1 MLGQRVITA
10 VVLLCLLAVLLQ
22 IPSPWPFLI
31 FLSVTCALAAW
42 EWSRLLWGR
51 GTRIPQLMGVMLFVV
66 TIVQAWLW
74 TRLGSV
80 DQRWLLWS
88 TLISVFAWVVLVGG
102 ALLRAQTQVRQGALL
117 WSLFAVT
124 TLFATWTCLA
134 WLFLHQGAQFIL
146 TMLAV
151 IWIADI
157 VAYFAGRAVGRH
169 KLAPRISPG
178 KTIEGALA
186 GVIGVVAW
194 VIGTALYLP
203 KSFGFELAQ
212 RWGLGVAALLAVL
225 LAVFSICGDL
235 FESLLK
241 RRASMKDSSGLLP
254 GHGGVYDRIDAVV
267 AVVPLAYLL
276 LGNLPW

>member
-1 MLGQRVITA
+1 MTA
-10 VVLLCLLAVLLQ
+10 VALLCLIAVLLW
-22 IPSPWPFLI
+22 IPSDWPFLI
-31 FLSVTCALAAW
+31 FLSTTCALAAW

-51 GTRIPQLMGVMLFVV
+51 GTSVPLVMGVFLFVV
-66 TIVQAWLW
+66 TIVQAWVW
-74 TRLGSV
+74 TRSDAE
-80 DQRWLLWS
+80 DQRLLLWS
-88 TLISVFAWVVLVGG
+88 TLLSVFTWFVFVGG
-102 ALLRAQTQVRQGALL
+102 ALFRAQTQVRQGALF
-117 WSLFAVT
+117 WSLFAVN
-124 TLFATWTCLA
+124 TLFATWACLA
-134 WLFLHQGAQFIL
+134 WLFLHKGAQFIL

-157 VAYFAGRAVGRH
+157 VAYFAGRAFGRN

-186 GVIGVVAW
+186 GVIGVVGW
-194 VIGTALYLP
+194 VIGTAFYLP

-212 RWGLGVAALLAVL
+212 RWGLTVAAVLAVL
-225 LAVFSICGDL
+225 LAVFSIGGDL

-241 RRASMKDSSGLLP
+241 RRASMKDSSNLLP

>member
-10 VVLLCLLAVLLQ
+10 VVLLCLMALLL
-22 IPSPWPFLI
+22 IVPSQWPFLI
-31 FLSVTCALAAW
+31 FLSLTCGLAAW

-51 GTRIPQLMGVMLFVV
+51 GTRVPTAIGFLLFAL

-74 TRLGSV
+74 MRTQSD

-88 TLISVFAWVVLVGG
+88 SFLSVCGWLVFVGG
-102 ALLRAQTQVRQGALL
+102 ALFRAQTQIRQGAPV
-117 WSLFAVT
+117 WTLFAVI
-124 TLFATWTCLA
+124 TLFATWASLA
-134 WLFLHQGAQFIL
+134 WLFVHKGAQFVVS
-146 TMLAV
+146 MLV
-151 IWIADI
+151 VVWIADI
-157 VAYFAGRAVGRH
+157 FAYFAGRALGRN

-178 KTIEGALA
+178 KTIEGAVA
-186 GVIGVVAW
+186 GVLGVVAW
-194 VIGTALYLP
+194 IVGSAAFLP
-203 KSFGFELAQ
+203 KSFGFELVQ
-212 RWGLGVAALLAVL
+212 RWGWAGAVILAVV

-241 RRASMKDSSGLLP
+241 RRASMKDSSELLP

-267 AVVPLAYLL
+267 AVVPLSFIL

>member
-1 MLGQRVITA
+1 MTA
-10 VVLLCLLAVLLQ
+10 VALLCLIAVLLW
-22 IPSPWPFLI
+22 IPSDWPFLI
-31 FLSVTCALAAW
+31 FLSTTCALAAW

-51 GTRIPQLMGVMLFVV
+51 GSSVPLVMGVFLFVV
-66 TIVQAWLW
+66 TIVQAWIW
-74 TRLGSV
+74 TRSDAE
-80 DQRWLLWS
+80 DQRLLLWS
-88 TLISVFAWVVLVGG
+88 TLLSVFTWFVFVGG
-102 ALLRAQTQVRQGALL
+102 ALFRAQTQVRQGALF
-117 WSLFAVT
+117 WSLFAVN
-124 TLFATWTCLA
+124 TLFATWACLA
-134 WLFLHQGAQFIL
+134 WLFLHKGAQFIL

-157 VAYFAGRAVGRH
+157 VAYFAGRAFGRN

-186 GVIGVVAW
+186 GVIGVVGW
-194 VIGTALYLP
+194 VIGTAFYLP

-212 RWGLGVAALLAVL
+212 RWGLTVAAVLAVL
-225 LAVFSICGDL
+225 LAVFSIGGDL

-241 RRASMKDSSGLLP
+241 RRASMKDSSNLLP

>member
-124 TLFATWTCLA
+124 TLFATWACLA

-157 VAYFAGRAVGRH
+157 VAYFAGRAFGRH

>member
-22 IPSPWPFLI
+22 IPSHWPFLI

-51 GTRIPQLMGVMLFVV
+51 GTMIPQLMGVMLFVV
-66 TIVQAWLW
+66 TIVQAWWW
-74 TRLGSV
+74 TRSGSL

-88 TLISVFAWVVLVGG
+88 TLFSVFAWVVFVGG

-124 TLFATWTCLA
+124 TLFATWACLA

-157 VAYFAGRAVGRH
+157 VAYFAGRAFGRH

-194 VIGTALYLP
+194 VIGTALYVP

-212 RWGLGVAALLAVL
+212 RWGLAVAALLAVL
-225 LAVFSICGDL
+225 LTVFSICGDL

>member
-51 GTRIPQLMGVMLFVV
+51 GTRIPQLMGVMLFVM

-124 TLFATWTCLA
+124 TLFATWACLA

-157 VAYFAGRAVGRH
+157 VAYFTGRAVGRH

>member
-10 VVLLCLLAVLLQ
+10 VVLLCLIAVLLW
-22 IPSPWPFLI
+22 IPSEWPFLI
-31 FLSVTCALAAW
+31 FLSATCALAAW

-51 GTRIPQLMGVMLFVV
+51 GTRIPQVMGVLLFVL
-66 TIVQAWLW
+66 TIVQAWAW
-74 TRLGSV
+74 TRLGSE

-88 TLISVFAWVVLVGG
+88 TILSVFAWFVFVGG
-102 ALLRAQTQVRQGALL
+102 ALFRAQTQVRQGALL

-124 TLFATWTCLA
+124 TLFATWAGLA

-157 VAYFAGRAVGRH
+157 VAYFVGRTLGRH

-212 RWGLGVAALLAVL
+212 RWGLGGAAVLAVL

-241 RRASMKDSSGLLP
+241 RRASMKDSSSLLP

-276 LGNLPW
+276 IGNVLW

>member
-1 MLGQRVITA
+1 MTA
-10 VVLLCLLAVLLQ
+10 VALLCLIAVLLW
-22 IPSPWPFLI
+22 IPSDWPFLI
-31 FLSVTCALAAW
+31 FLSTTCALAAW

-51 GTRIPQLMGVMLFVV
+51 GSSVPLVMGVFLFVV
-66 TIVQAWLW
+66 TIVQAWVW
-74 TRLGSV
+74 TRSDAE
-80 DQRWLLWS
+80 DQRLLLWS
-88 TLISVFAWVVLVGG
+88 TLLSVFTWFVFVGG
-102 ALLRAQTQVRQGALL
+102 ALFRAQTQVRQGALF
-117 WSLFAVT
+117 WSLFAVN
-124 TLFATWTCLA
+124 TLFATWACLA
-134 WLFLHQGAQFIL
+134 WLFLHKGAQFIL

-157 VAYFAGRAVGRH
+157 VAYFAGRAFGRN

-186 GVIGVVAW
+186 GVIGVVGW

-212 RWGLGVAALLAVL
+212 RWGLTVAAVLAVL
-225 LAVFSICGDL
+225 LAVF
-235 FESLLK
+235 SLLK
-241 RRASMKDSSGLLP
+241 RRASMKDSSNLLP

>member
-1 MLGQRVITA
+1 MTA
-10 VVLLCLLAVLLQ
+10 VALLCLIAVLLW
-22 IPSPWPFLI
+22 IPSDWPFLI
-31 FLSVTCALAAW
+31 FLSTTCALAAW

-51 GTRIPQLMGVMLFVV
+51 GSSVPLVMGVFLFVV
-66 TIVQAWLW
+66 TIVQAWVW
-74 TRLGSV
+74 TRSDAE
-80 DQRWLLWS
+80 DQRLLLWS
-88 TLISVFAWVVLVGG
+88 TLLSVFTWFVFVGG
-102 ALLRAQTQVRQGALL
+102 ALFRAQTQVRQGALF
-117 WSLFAVT
+117 WSLFAVN
-124 TLFATWTCLA
+124 TLFATWACLA
-134 WLFLHQGAQFIL
+134 WLFLHKGAQFIL

-157 VAYFAGRAVGRH
+157 VAYFAGRAFGRN

-186 GVIGVVAW
+186 GVIGVVGW
-194 VIGTALYLP
+194 VIGTAFYLP

-212 RWGLGVAALLAVL
+212 RWGLTVAAVLAVL
-225 LAVFSICGDL
+225 LAVFSIGGDL

-241 RRASMKDSSGLLP
+241 RRASMKDSSNLLP

>member
-124 TLFATWTCLA
+124 TLFATWACLA

-157 VAYFAGRAVGRH
+157 VAYFAGRAFGRH

-212 RWGLGVAALLAVL
+212 RWGLGVAVLLAVL

>member
-10 VVLLCLLAVLLQ
+10 VVLLCLMAALLSV
-22 IPSPWPFLI
+22 PSHWPFLI
-31 FLSVTCALAAW
+31 FLSLTCGLAAW

-51 GTRIPQLMGVMLFVV
+51 GTQVPVVIGLLLFSL

-74 TRLGSV
+74 MRSGSDNQRL
-80 DQRWLLWS
+80 LLWS
-88 TLISVFAWVVLVGG
+88 SFISVCAWWVFVGG
-102 ALLRAQTQVRQGALL
+102 ALLRAQTQVRQGAVL
-117 WSLFAVT
+117 WTLFAVI
-124 TLFATWTCLA
+124 TLFATWAGLA
-134 WLFLHQGAQFIL
+134 WLFLHHGAQFIL
-146 TMLAV
+146 SMLAV
-151 IWIADI
+151 VWIADI
-157 VAYFAGRAVGRH
+157 FAYFAGRAIGRN

-178 KTIEGALA
+178 KTIEGAVA
-186 GVIGVVAW
+186 GVLGVVAW
-194 VIGTALYLP
+194 IVGSALLLP
-203 KSFGFELAQ
+203 KSFGFELVQ
-212 RWGLGVAALLAVL
+212 LWGWAGAVILAVL

-267 AVVPLAYLL
+267 AVVPLSFIL

>member
-10 VVLLCLLAVLLQ
+10 VVLLSLVAALLQ

-51 GTRIPQLMGVMLFVV
+51 GTRIPQLMSVMLFVV

-124 TLFATWTCLA
+124 TLFATWACLA

-157 VAYFAGRAVGRH
+157 VAYFAGRAFGRY

>member
-124 TLFATWTCLA
+124 TLFATWACLA

>member
-1 MLGQRVITA
+1 
-10 VVLLCLLAVLLQ
+10 
-22 IPSPWPFLI
+22 
-31 FLSVTCALAAW
+31 
-42 EWSRLLWGR
+42 
-51 GTRIPQLMGVMLFVV
+51 MGVFLFVV
-66 TIVQAWLW
+66 TIVQAWVW
-74 TRLGSV
+74 TRSDAE
-80 DQRWLLWS
+80 DQRLLLWS
-88 TLISVFAWVVLVGG
+88 TLLSVFTWFVFVGG
-102 ALLRAQTQVRQGALL
+102 ALFRAQTQVRQGALF
-117 WSLFAVT
+117 WSLFAVN
-124 TLFATWTCLA
+124 TLFATWACLA
-134 WLFLHQGAQFIL
+134 WLFLHKGAQFIL

-157 VAYFAGRAVGRH
+157 VAYFAGRAFGRN

-186 GVIGVVAW
+186 GVIGVVGW
-194 VIGTALYLP
+194 VIGTAFYLP

-212 RWGLGVAALLAVL
+212 RWGLTVAAVLAVL
-225 LAVFSICGDL
+225 LAVFSIGGDL

-241 RRASMKDSSGLLP
+241 RRASMKDSSNLLP